1 MGTVLGDWGWGHIQ
15 GSDWVAPGSGE
26 GWGQTAAQPPLLLG
40 SVLGSRYSLGPRPQT
55 PGPGPKAP
63 GELSL
68 PEAQVTGRRAVSEE
82 CGPGS
87 AAPCSE
93 P

>member
-1 MGTVLGDWGWGHIQ
+1 MLGDWGWGHIQ

-55 PGPGPKAP
+55 PGPGPKDP

-68 PEAQVTGRRAVSEE
+68 PEAQVTGRRLCLKNAGLGLLLHAQSPEV
-82 CGPGS
+82 
-87 AAPCSE
+87 
-93 P
+93 